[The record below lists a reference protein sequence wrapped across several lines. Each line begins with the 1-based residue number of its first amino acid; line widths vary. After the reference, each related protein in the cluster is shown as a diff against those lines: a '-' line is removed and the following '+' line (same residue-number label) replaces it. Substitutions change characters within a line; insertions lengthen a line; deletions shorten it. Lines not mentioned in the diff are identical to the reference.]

1 MSIDYLTKPC
11 RTNPDKV
18 KFGLCDDPPPLSN
31 PAYIDEEEPTKWIE
45 VVKNSKEKNIEFYA
59 IDNCVDIRRDDG
71 TMDSRCDGVLS
82 YEDKLIFIELKER
95 AGGQWLKKGR
105 EQLTATINR
114 FKQEVDITQ
123 FGSIKAYACNS
134 LRPQSHTGQASNIQK
149 FKDDTG
155 YILFGKQNIDI
166 E

>member
-1 MSIDYLTKPC
+1 MSIDYF
-11 RTNPDKV
+11 TNSCKTSSNKV

-31 PAYIDEEEPTKWIE
+31 PAYIDEKEPAKWIGI
-45 VVKNSKEKNIEFYA
+45 VKNSEEKNVDFFA

-82 YEDKLIFIELKER
+82 YEDKLIFVELKER
-95 AGGQWLKKGR
+95 DGGQWLKKGR

-114 FKQEVDITQ
+114 FKQEVDVSK
-123 FGSIKAYACNS
+123 FSSIKGYVCNS
-134 LRPQSHTGQASNIQK
+134 LRPQSHTGQANNIQK

-155 YILFGKQNIDI
+155 YNLFGKQDIDI